1 MERMPDEL
9 LENIQDDVL
18 TIIKEVTENKD
29 VKIDEP
35 MILRYS
41 TIIAVMTK

>member
-1 MERMPDEL
+1 MERMPAEL

>member
-1 MERMPDEL
+1 MERMPAEL
-9 LENIQDDVL
+9 LENIQGDVL